1 MDFREKMLTRWGR
14 FSAEHPIR
22 VTVIILIFI
31 LAAIPL
37 AEQLTVTTRWSDLLP
52 LHDPLVK
59 EFNKIIEDY
68 TSSSNSILVVMGPEE
83 RIKAFVDDVVP
94 RIESLRDYVKR
105 VDYKI
110 DEDFIE
116 RHGFMLTKSRD
127 LKNSTDIFQD
137 LNLIPLITH
146 INDNLERT
154 YIGDEESLSDR
165 EKEDNAIRSLDGLEY
180 WIETMQAYVDSG
192 RTLPGQRAE
201 KAVGR
206 FLVGDPYFISPDKRT
221 LAIFIEPTF
230 DITDVDAAVASTD
243 SIQAIVD
250 ARLDDY
256 PDVYAGLAGT
266 IPLSRDEMFYAMKD
280 MQTTSILALALVIIL
295 FIVVFRT
302 VSSPFIAG
310 LNLLLSILFA
320 AGVIALFL
328 HSLNIMTSRFAV
340 ILIGLGIDFS
350 IHVISLYSERR
361 GSGEPQPEA
370 MSKALSRSGEGIITG
385 GVTTA
390 VAFLTLMISDTRG
403 IKEMGL
409 VLGLGIMA
417 VMIITLALLPS
428 LLILREKISN
438 CLAGLL
444 KHEISRNRI
453 PKSVE
458 FNFLG
463 KFGELI
469 SRRPVVSLLIVLVL
483 TALLL
488 VSAFNVK
495 FDYNYLNMEPKG
507 LVTVAMEDSLLAAF
521 KLSSDFAMITT
532 STVDEAR
539 EIAEKVKRVPSVGMV
554 ESISEFI
561 PSKDEQARRSEYIL
575 KIRDYLEN
583 PQRPIT
589 LSSGNIEELIQQ
601 LDRLDMNIYELGQM
615 AFLGGRD
622 RVDKKCSLIIGG
634 PDEDSSRNIITGL
647 VRNIESNP
655 EKAVAGLDR
664 FQDGYRSLLR
674 ESALRMADSSRITLQ
689 SLPSS
694 ITDRFLNKGR
704 DRFLVTITPAKQVW
718 NIEFMRLFTEQM
730 QRIDERITG
739 TPPLFLRLIDLI
751 GEDGEK
757 AAGLAIIVVF
767 LLLWLDFRKL
777 RIAFMAMIPLL
788 SGAVWMIGLM
798 SLFDLPLTIVNVM
811 AIPMIIGI
819 GIDDGVH
826 LLHRYRVE
834 GWQNS
839 RIVLQSTGRAILLTS
854 LTTMAGFGSLM
865 IAQYRGF
872 NSLGALLAIGVA
884 ACFATTVL
892 FLPPLAGLFR
902 RRT

>member
-1 MDFREKMLTRWGR
+1 MDFREKMLIRWGR
-14 FSAEHPIR
+14 FSAEHPVR
-22 VTVIILIFI
+22 VTAVIMVFM

-37 AEQLTVTTRWSDLLP
+37 ANRLKVTTRWSDLLP

-68 TSSSNSILVVMGPEE
+68 TSSSNSILVVIGPEE
-83 RIKAFVDDVVP
+83 QIKAFADEVVP
-94 RIESLRDYVKR
+94 NIESLKAYVKR

-110 DEDFIE
+110 DEDFIN

-127 LKNSTDIFQD
+127 LKNSTDIFED

-165 EKEDNAIRSLDGLEY
+165 EKEDNAIRSLDGLEF

-192 RTLPGQRAE
+192 WILPKRRAE
-201 KAVGR
+201 DAARR

-221 LAIFIEPTF
+221 LAVFIEPSF
-230 DITDVDAAVASTD
+230 DITDIDAAVASTD
-243 SIQAIVD
+243 SIQTIID
-250 ARLDDY
+250 ARVADY

-266 IPLSRDEMFYAMKD
+266 IPLSRDEMVYSMKD
-280 MQTTSILALALVIIL
+280 MQTTSVLALSLAIIL

-302 VSSPFIAG
+302 ISSPFIAG
-310 LNLLLSILFA
+310 LNLLFSILFA
-320 AGVIALFL
+320 AGVIALFID
-328 HSLNIMTSRFAV
+328 SLNIMTSMFAV

-350 IHVISLYSERR
+350 IHIISLYSERR
-361 GSGEPQPEA
+361 GSGVPQPEA
-370 MSKALSRSGEGIITG
+370 MSRALSRSGEGIITG
-385 GVTTA
+385 GATTA
-390 VAFLTLMISDTRG
+390 IAFLTLMISDTRG

-409 VLGLGIMA
+409 VLGFGILA

-428 LLILREKISN
+428 LLILRERISN
-438 CLAGLL
+438 YLVRLL
-444 KHEISRNRI
+444 RHKDSGSRT

-458 FNFLG
+458 FKFLG
-463 KFGELI
+463 ELGELI
-469 SRRPVVSLLIVLVL
+469 SGRPVVSLLIVLAL

-488 VSAFNVK
+488 ITAFDVR
-495 FDYNYLNMEPKG
+495 FDYNYLNMEPEG

-521 KLSSDFAMITT
+521 KMSSDFAMITT

-539 EIAEKVKRVPSVGMV
+539 EIAEKVKKVPSVGMV

-561 PSKDEQARRSEYIL
+561 PSREEQARRTEHIM

-583 PQRPIT
+583 PKRPIS
-589 LSSGNIEELIQQ
+589 LSPGNIQELIQQ
-601 LDRLDMNIYELGQM
+601 LERLDMNIYELSQM
-615 AFLGGRD
+615 AFLGGQD
-622 RVDKKCSLIIGG
+622 RVDRKCSLIIGG
-634 PDEDSSRNIITGL
+634 PDEESGRNIITWL
-647 VRNIESNP
+647 VKNIESNI
-655 EKAVAGLDR
+655 ETAVAGLNR
-664 FQDGYRSLLR
+664 FQDGYRSPLR
-674 ESALRMADSSRITLQ
+674 ESALRMADTSRITLH

-694 ITDRFLNKGR
+694 ITDRFLNKSR
-704 DRFLVTITPAKQVW
+704 DRFLMTITPAKQVW

-739 TPPLFLRLIDLI
+739 TPPLFLRLIDLV

-757 AAGLAIIVVF
+757 AAGLAILVVF

-777 RIAFMAMIPLL
+777 RIAIMAMVPLL

-865 IAQYRGF
+865 IAKYRGF

-884 ACFATTVL
+884 ACFVTTVT
-892 FLPPLAGLFR
+892 FLPPLVRLFS